1 MVLLQHSEKQIE
13 PIARKAHEMHG
24 FPKRIADRAPHARPL
39 GISAPAAFGLAAAI
53 VAASLTTIS
62 HSDAAENDHAIADFS
77 GYWARPEPARGA
89 ANFYPLGDGPAPVT
103 FAAES
108 GEPRQGMPYIGDDTN
123 PILLPHAAEAIRA
136 QRDTYRRGEA
146 VWSAWAL
153 CWPTGVPLAFSMVNA
168 VQFLQS
174 EDEVTI
180 IYQRGQTVRHVYLNE
195 AHPPE
200 PPTTWFGHSVGHYEG
215 SDTLVIDTIAQDPRA
230 LIDRFGTPK
239 SDAMRV
245 VERYTISE
253 DGQRIDVEF
262 NVEDPKTFTTAWS
275 ARVPYVRVPPRSGDA
290 LEEAIFAE
298 IICPENNRDAAGGG
312 YPIPM
317 ESAPDF

>member
-1 MVLLQHSEKQIE
+1 
-13 PIARKAHEMHG
+13 MHG
-24 FPKRIADRAPHARPL
+24 LSNWIAGRRAQNCL
-39 GISAPAAFGLAAAI
+39 VGFGVSTAAFGVVIAIIASSVAIIPHSNAAESGQAI
-53 VAASLTTIS
+53 V
-62 HSDAAENDHAIADFS
+62 DFA
-77 GYWARPEPARGA
+77 GYWGRPEPARGA
-89 ANFYPLGDGPAPVT
+89 ANFYPLENGPVPVT
-103 FAAES
+103 FGAES

-123 PILLPHAAEAIRA
+123 PILLPHAAEAVRA

-168 VQFLQS
+168 VQFLQK

-195 AHPPE
+195 GHPPD
-200 PPTTWFGHSVGHYEG
+200 PALTWFGHSVGHYEG

-239 SDAMRV
+239 SEAMRV
-245 VERYTISE
+245 TERYTLSA
-253 DGQRIDVEF
+253 DRQRLNIGF
-262 NVEDPKTFTTAWS
+262 TVEDPKTFTTAWS
-275 ARVPYVRVPPRSGDA
+275 ARVAYARMPPRGG
-290 LEEAIFAE
+290 EGPQEAVFAQ

-317 ESAPDF
+317 AITSDF

>member
-1 MVLLQHSEKQIE
+1 MHGYPNCL
-13 PIARKAHEMHG
+13 ACRKAQARSSG
-24 FPKRIADRAPHARPL
+24 LRTFAVLTFIAVMIASTHAMTPTA
-39 GISAPAAFGLAAAI
+39 G
-53 VAASLTTIS
+53 
-62 HSDAAENDHAIADFS
+62 AAENGNTIADFS

-89 ANFYPLGDGPAPVT
+89 ANFYPLDEEGPAPVT
-103 FAAES
+103 FSAES
-108 GEPRQGMPYIGDDTN
+108 GQPRQGMPYIGDDTN

-168 VQFLQS
+168 VQFLQQA
-174 EDEVTI
+174 DEVTI

-195 AHPPE
+195 AHPQA

-215 SDTLVIDTIAQDPRA
+215 SDTLVIDTVAQDPRA

-239 SDAMRV
+239 SDAIRI
-245 VERYTISE
+245 VERYTISA
-253 DGQRIDVEF
+253 DRQRIDVEF

-275 ARVPYVRVPPRSGDA
+275 ARVPYALVPPRSGDS
-290 LEEAIFAE
+290 LEEDIFAE

-317 ESAPDF
+317 ETEPAF

>member
-1 MVLLQHSEKQIE
+1 MYGFSNW
-13 PIARKAHEMHG
+13 IAG
-24 FPKRIADRAPHARPL
+24 LRAHARLL
-39 GISAPAAFGLAAAI
+39 GFGVFTAAFGLVVVIIASSGAI
-53 VAASLTTIS
+53 IPSS
-62 HSDAAENDHAIADFS
+62 NAAESEQAIADFS
-77 GYWARPEPARGA
+77 GYWGRPEPARGA
-89 ANFYPLGDGPAPVT
+89 ANFYPLENGPVPVT
-103 FAAES
+103 FSAES

-136 QRDTYRRGEA
+136 QRDMYRRSEA

-168 VQFLQS
+168 VQFLQN
-174 EDEVTI
+174 ENEVTI
-180 IYQRGQTVRHVYLNE
+180 IYQRGQTVRHIYLNE
-195 AHPPE
+195 GHPPD
-200 PPTTWFGHSVGHYEG
+200 PALTWFGHSVGHYEG
-215 SDTLVIDTIAQDPRA
+215 PDTLVIDTIAQDPRA

-245 VERYTISE
+245 VERYTLSA
-253 DGQRIDVEF
+253 DGQRLDIEF

-275 ARVPYVRVPPRSGDA
+275 AKVAYTRVPPRSG
-290 LEEAIFAE
+290 ESPQEAIFAQ

-317 ESAPDF
+317 ATTRDF

>member
-1 MVLLQHSEKQIE
+1 MYDFSNWFVGQVSRALLV
-13 PIARKAHEMHG
+13 G
-24 FPKRIADRAPHARPL
+24 F
-39 GISAPAAFGLAAAI
+39 GISTTVIAVI
-53 VAASLTTIS
+53 VAIIASSVADIAPS
-62 HSDAAENDHAIADFS
+62 NAAESGQAIADFS

-89 ANFYPLGDGPAPVT
+89 ARFYPLEKRPVPVT
-103 FAAES
+103 FSPDS
-108 GEPRQGMPYIGDDTN
+108 GAPRQGMPYIGDDTN
-123 PILLPHAAEAIRA
+123 PILLPHAAEAVRA
-136 QRDTYRRGEA
+136 QRDMYRRGEA

-195 AHPPE
+195 GHPPN
-200 PPTTWFGHSVGHYEG
+200 PARSWFGHSVGHYEG
-215 SDTLVIDTIAQDPRA
+215 PDTLVIDTIAQDTRA
-230 LIDRFGTPK
+230 VIDRFGTPK
-239 SDAMRV
+239 SEAMRV
-245 VERYTISE
+245 IERYTISN
-253 DGQRIDVEF
+253 DGQRLDIEF

-275 ARVPYVRVPPRSGDA
+275 AKVGYVRVLPRSGAA
-290 LEEAIFAE
+290 LEEAIFAQ

-317 ESAPDF
+317 ATMPDF